1 MIILDQIENLQ
12 VATTLKYLTD
22 YGKNIYVIFI
32 ELCMKGEITPVKC
45 IIKVRNVQMVLFHS
59 ETSWKKPCISVI
71 IVSVIAPSVV
81 DREIEPQSGLYKI
94 AICCFFTKYTQH

>member
-45 IIKVRNVQMVLFHS
+45 IIKVRNVQMVYFIQKLHG
-59 ETSWKKPCISVI
+59 KKTASV
-71 IVSVIAPSVV
+71 
-81 DREIEPQSGLYKI
+81 L
-94 AICCFFTKYTQH
+94 